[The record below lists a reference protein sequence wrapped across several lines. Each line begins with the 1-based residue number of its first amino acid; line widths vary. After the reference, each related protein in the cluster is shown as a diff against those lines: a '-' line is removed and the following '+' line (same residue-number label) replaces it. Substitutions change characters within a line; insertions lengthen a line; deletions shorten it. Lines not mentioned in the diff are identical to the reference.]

1 MSVNDEWMQT
11 EEIQKYDFGC
21 QYEFV
26 DDNDP
31 KMTTEKS
38 LNDIYLPKPSSADF
52 GQQFI
57 SPRTSA
63 FSQTDQN
70 LRDQETQS
78 DTSLRINQYCQSEKL
93 INISTET
100 QTSNE
105 MNILLGNVKNQIVS
119 TDIRKNSEKESQ
131 TDPRNQID
139 IGIQTNYLVNQLDK
153 SIQTVEF
160 EGSDAKL
167 VNKRRER
174 KIKKP
179 DRSSLNLDLKN
190 NASKPEFVIVDWKD
204 FEKVIQERHKTNSL
218 NVQKTP
224 VSSVSSQSSIQLV
237 AKSTQVDFSTT
248 TEVNILSK
256 INDAIFENRNQFM
269 NDESQLQLEK
279 VFYNFMVTSQ
289 SGFVII
295 LIIILI
301 LKFFI

>member
-1 MSVNDEWMQT
+1 MEKKLLVNDEWIQT

-26 DDNDP
+26 DGP

-38 LNDIYLPKPSSADF
+38 LNDTYLPKPSSADF

-78 DTSLRINQYCQSEKL
+78 DIAAKTNQYCQSEKS

-131 TDPRNQID
+131 TDQRNQID
-139 IGIQTNYLVNQLDK
+139 IGIQSNYLENQLDK

-179 DRSSLNLDLKN
+179 DRSSLNLDLKS

-204 FEKVIQERHKTNSL
+204 LEKVIQERHKSNSL

-237 AKSTQVDFSTT
+237 AKSTQVDFSTA

-279 VFYNFMVTSQ
+279 VF
-289 SGFVII
+289 II
-295 LIIILI
+295 L
-301 LKFFI
+301 

>member
-1 MSVNDEWMQT
+1 MEKKLSVNDEWMQT
-11 EEIQKYDFGC
+11 EETQKYDFGC

-26 DDNDP
+26 DNDP
-31 KMTTEKS
+31 KITTEKS
-38 LNDIYLPKPSSADF
+38 LNDTYLPKPSSADF
-52 GQQFI
+52 GHQFT

-63 FSQTDQN
+63 FSQTDQK

-78 DTSLRINQYCQSEKL
+78 DIAVRTNQYSQSEKL

-131 TDPRNQID
+131 TDQRNQID
-139 IGIQTNYLVNQLDK
+139 IGIQTNYLRNQLDK

-204 FEKVIQERHKTNSL
+204 LEKVIQERHKTNSL

-224 VSSVSSQSSIQLV
+224 VSSVSSQSSIQLL
-237 AKSTQVDFSTT
+237 AKSTQVDFSTD

-256 INDAIFENRNQFM
+256 INEAIFENRNQFM
-269 NDESQLQLEK
+269 NDESQFNLEN
-279 VFYNFMVTSQ
+279 VY
-289 SGFVII
+289 I
-295 LIIILI
+295 LI
-301 LKFFI
+301 FY

>member
-26 DDNDP
+26 DDDNDP

-38 LNDIYLPKPSSADF
+38 LNDTYLPKPSSADF

-57 SPRTSA
+57 TARTSV
-63 FSQTDQN
+63 FSQTDQK

-78 DTSLRINQYCQSEKL
+78 DIAVRTNQYSQSEKL

-105 MNILLGNVKNQIVS
+105 MNILLGNVKNKIVS

-131 TDPRNQID
+131 TDQRNQID
-139 IGIQTNYLVNQLDK
+139 IGTQANYLQNQLDK

-160 EGSDAKL
+160 ESSDAKL

-179 DRSSLNLDLKN
+179 DRSSLNLDLKS

-204 FEKVIQERHKTNSL
+204 LEKVIQERHKTNSV
-218 NVQKTP
+218 NVQKTKTP
-224 VSSVSSQSSIQLV
+224 VSSVSSQSSIQLM
-237 AKSTQVDFSTT
+237 AKSTQVDFNTA

-256 INDAIFENRNQFM
+256 INEAIFENRNQFM
-269 NDESQLQLEK
+269 NDESQLHLEN
-279 VFYNFMVTSQ
+279 VFYIFLLN
-289 SGFVII
+289 I
-295 LIIILI
+295 LLI
-301 LKFFI
+301 LLVN